1 MKSKLVVAALYCF
14 VRLDKTNNIR
24 QRLLTVCE
32 KTDLKGTLLLAN
44 EGVNGTIAGSRE
56 AIDTVMAALKAEC
69 DLNRVEYKESFAYEN
84 PFLRMKI
91 KLKQEIVTLGVPGVD
106 PSACVGEYVS
116 PQDWN
121 SLIQDPEVLLLD
133 TRNDYE
139 YAIGTFK
146 GAVDPYTSTFR
157 QFPKYVTDNLSPHK
171 HKKVA
176 MFCTGGIR
184 CEKASAYMLQQ
195 GFEKIYHLKG
205 GILQY
210 LEEIPEEESLW
221 HGECFVFDERVS
233 VRHGLELGSYDQCY
247 GCRYP
252 ITEAEKLLPT
262 YVKGVSCLYCASS
275 TSSEQK
281 QRFAERQKQISLA
294 KHGGRSH
301 LGEQKDVA

>member
-1 MKSKLVVAALYCF
+1 MQNKLVVAALYCF
-14 VRLDKTNNIR
+14 VRLDKTHNLRKN
-24 QRLLTVCE
+24 LLAVCE

-44 EGVNGTIAGSRE
+44 EGINGTIAGSRE
-56 AIDTVMAALKAEC
+56 AIDTVIEALKAEC
-69 DLNRVEYKESFAYEN
+69 DLSRIEYKESFAYGN

-121 SLIQDPEVLLLD
+121 AIIQDPEVLLLD

-146 GAVDPYTSTFR
+146 GAVDPKTSTFR
-157 QFPKYVTDNLSPHK
+157 QFPKYVADNLSPQK
-171 HKKVA
+171 YKKVA

-195 GFEKIYHLKG
+195 GFEKVYHLKG
-205 GILQY
+205 GILKY
-210 LEEIPEEESLW
+210 LEEMPKAESLW
-221 HGECFVFDERVS
+221 QGECFVFDERVA

-262 YVKGVSCLYCASS
+262 YVKGVSCLYCAKS
-275 TSSEQK
+275 TSFEQK

-294 KHGGRSH
+294 KQDGRSH
-301 LGEQKDVA
+301 LGEQQEVA